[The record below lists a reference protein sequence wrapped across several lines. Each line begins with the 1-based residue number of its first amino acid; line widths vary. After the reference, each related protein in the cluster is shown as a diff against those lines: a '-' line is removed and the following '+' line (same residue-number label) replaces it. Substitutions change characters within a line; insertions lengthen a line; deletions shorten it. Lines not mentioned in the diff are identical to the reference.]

1 MSQKRSSPRP
11 AARTLA
17 PAPPAPDDPRWLAI
31 LARDSRHD
39 GRYVFGVRST
49 GIYCRPSCPAKKP
62 GRAQVVFYAAPDLA
76 ERAGFRACLRCRPR
90 EEAGAAPQAALVRRV
105 CRYIEEN
112 ADLERVTLDALAKEV
127 GLSPFHLQR
136 TFRRAMGISPRQYA
150 DAFRLERLKTHL
162 KRKEPVTMAMYEAG
176 YGSSSRLY
184 ERAPGQLGMTPGD
197 YKAGGLDQEIA
208 YTVARTP
215 IGAMLVAATDRGI
228 CSIRIGGAEP
238 EMRRGLAREF
248 PAATLHRDENALG
261 RWVRAIV
268 AHLEGKVPR
277 LDLPVDARA
286 TAFQWR
292 VWEELRAIPYGE
304 TRSYEE
310 VARLV
315 GRPRAARA
323 VGRACATNPVAIV
336 IPCHRVVRND
346 GSLGG
351 YAWGLDVKKALLD
364 RERSRKRGRTGAA
377 KATRVGATGA
387 APPTR
392 RVR

>member
-1 MSQKRSSPRP
+1 MSQKRPSPRSDTRT
-11 AARTLA
+11 AA
-17 PAPPAPDDPRWLAI
+17 PDPPGPDDPRWLAI

-62 GRAQVVFYAAPDLA
+62 GREQVIFYDAPDDA

-90 EEAGAAPQAALVRRV
+90 EGAAAAPQAALVRRV

-197 YKAGGLDQEIA
+197 YKAGGKDQEIA
-208 YTVARTP
+208 FTMARTP
-215 IGAMLVAATDRGI
+215 IGPMLVAATHRGI
-228 CSIRIGGAEP
+228 CSIRIGGAEA

-248 PAATLHRDENALG
+248 PAAKLRRDESALG

-268 AHLEGKVPR
+268 EHLEGKLPR

-304 TRSYEE
+304 TRSYQE

-351 YAWGLDVKKALLD
+351 YAWGLDVKRALLD
-364 RERSRKRGRTGAA
+364 RERGRKRGGPGAA
-377 KATRVGATGA
+377 KATSTGA

-392 RVR
+392 RAR

>member
-1 MSQKRSSPRP
+1 V
-11 AARTLA
+11 AVAGD
-17 PAPPAPDDPRWLAI
+17 PPAPDDPRWLAI

-39 GRYVFGVRST
+39 GRFVFGVRST
-49 GIYCRPSCPAKKP
+49 GIYCRASCPAKKP
-62 GRAQVVFYAAPDLA
+62 GRAQVVFYDTPDAA
-76 ERAGFRACLRCRPR
+76 EHAGFRACLRCRPR
-90 EEAGAAPQAALVRRV
+90 AAASAAPEAALVKRV
-105 CRYIEEN
+105 CAYIEEN
-112 ADLERVTLDALAKEV
+112 ADLERVTLGALAQEV

-150 DAFRLERLKTHL
+150 DAFRLERLKAHL

-197 YKAGGLDQEIA
+197 YKAGGRDQDIA
-208 YTVARTP
+208 FTTTQTP
-215 IGAMLVAATDRGI
+215 IGPMLVAATTRGV
-228 CSIRIGGAEP
+228 CSIRIGGAER
-238 EMRRGLAREF
+238 EMRRGLEREF
-248 PAATLHRDENALG
+248 PAAKLHRDENALG

-268 AHLEGKVPR
+268 EHLEGKLPR

-304 TRSYEE
+304 TRTYQE

-315 GRPRAARA
+315 GRPKAARA

-364 RERSRKRGRTGAA
+364 RERGPKRGALRADRPASSGGAPRA
-377 KATRVGATGA
+377 
-387 APPTR
+387 R
-392 RVR
+392 RAR

>member
-1 MSQKRSSPRP
+1 MNPKRPTSRKPYRS
-11 AARTLA
+11 A
-17 PAPPAPDDPRWLAI
+17 PGDPPAPDDPRWLAV
-31 LARDSRHD
+31 LARDSSQD
-39 GRYVFGVRST
+39 GRFVLGVRST
-49 GIYCRPSCPAKKP
+49 GIYCRASCPAKKP
-62 GRAQVVFYAAPDLA
+62 ARERVVLYDTPGDA

-90 EEAGAAPQAALVRRV
+90 EAVTEPAQTTLVRRV

-150 DAFRLERLKTHL
+150 DAFRLGRLKAHL

-184 ERAPGQLGMTPGD
+184 ERAPEQLGMTPGD
-197 YKAGGLDQEIA
+197 YKAGGRDQEISFA
-208 YTVARTP
+208 TARTP
-215 IGAMLVAATDRGI
+215 IGTMLVAATARGI
-228 CSIRIGGAEP
+228 CSIRIGGSER
-238 EMRRGLAREF
+238 EMRSGLAREF
-248 PAATLHRDENALG
+248 PAAKLRRDETALG

-268 AHLEGKVPR
+268 DHLEGNLPR

-315 GRPRAARA
+315 GRPKAARA

-336 IPCHRVVRND
+336 IPCHRVVRTD

-351 YAWGLDVKKALLD
+351 YAWGLGVKRALLD
-364 RERSRKRGRTGAA
+364 RERAGKNGVRRPE
-377 KATRVGATGA
+377 KARVSGE
-387 APPTR
+387 APRAR
-392 RVR
+392 RAR